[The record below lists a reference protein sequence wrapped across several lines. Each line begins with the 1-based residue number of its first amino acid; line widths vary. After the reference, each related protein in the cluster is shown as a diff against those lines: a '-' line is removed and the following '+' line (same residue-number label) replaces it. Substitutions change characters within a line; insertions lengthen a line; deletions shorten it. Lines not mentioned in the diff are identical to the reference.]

1 MSRCVSLSHLTFYV
15 SNAKQAALNWC
26 LQFGFKPFKFRGL
39 ETGHRD
45 RCSHAVKLNDI
56 VLVFVSPFHDEVA
69 NERVNGHIL
78 RHGNSVNDV
87 AINVNSVTDFT
98 KHIRS
103 LSIPVKEWS
112 EEDQNGTVR
121 YARVNAY
128 GSTTHTLV
136 ERNNYPGDKF
146 LPNWGCNPLRD
157 SLSGSIWSRL
167 PPTGLQKID
176 HLALNQISGTMK
188 QIVQWYMETLK
199 FKRFWSK
206 DDTVV
211 NSEHSGLRSIFMV
224 NDDNECI
231 KLTINEPI
239 DGSFK
244 SQIQEFIDYHRG
256 PGVQH
261 IAFGTQDICESI
273 IQLKDRGV
281 QFLETPYTY
290 YQKLEQRLQA
300 DKVNISKD
308 ISLLHKH
315 NILVDYD
322 HTGHLY
328 QIFTRPIQDRP
339 TVFLELIERH
349 HFGGFGAG
357 NIKALFESIEEE
369 QKLRGNV

>member
-1 MSRCVSLSHLTFYV
+1 
-15 SNAKQAALNWC
+15 
-26 LQFGFKPFKFRGL
+26 
-39 ETGHRD
+39 
-45 RCSHAVKLNDI
+45 
-56 VLVFVSPFHDEVA
+56 
-69 NERVNGHIL
+69 
-78 RHGNSVNDV
+78 
-87 AINVNSVTDFT
+87 
-98 KHIRS
+98 
-103 LSIPVKEWS
+103 
-112 EEDQNGTVR
+112 
-121 YARVNAY
+121 
-128 GSTTHTLV
+128 
-136 ERNNYPGDKF
+136 
-146 LPNWGCNPLRD
+146 
-157 SLSGSIWSRL
+157 
-167 PPTGLQKID
+167 
-176 HLALNQISGTMK
+176 
-188 QIVQWYMETLK
+188 
-199 FKRFWSK
+199 
-206 DDTVV
+206 
-211 NSEHSGLRSIFMV
+211 MV
-224 NDDNECI
+224 NDDNERI

-273 IQLKDRGV
+273 IQLKDRGKGYQWLKWGWFWHLLLGV

-369 QKLRGNV
+369 QKLRGNVWVAPDVEKNEHSSFLTTFLVLHLSPQIINLSTFVYNLTVTINRWLMTEPGLANLHQLKPLEGSV